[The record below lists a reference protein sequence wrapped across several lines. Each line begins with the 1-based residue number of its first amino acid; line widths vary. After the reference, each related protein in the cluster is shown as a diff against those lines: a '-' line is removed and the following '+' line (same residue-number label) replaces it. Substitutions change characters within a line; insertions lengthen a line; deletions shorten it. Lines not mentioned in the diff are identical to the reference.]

1 MKRLEIILKCGLK
14 TDIIGNLEFIK
25 EKKEMEIREF
35 VEKYNAIATDRLKE
49 DYLKDNL
56 HIKTY
61 LPFLTKVTLAD
72 KLAKVTTLDKDTG
85 NVNVKSDVN
94 YLLFCRTI
102 IEQYTDLQVE
112 TEGFYDEYDLLNE
125 SGLLDKIMQ
134 MIPEKEISEFKML
147 CDMKKDD
154 LLFNQS
160 TLKAFINQQIER
172 ITTIT
177 SVTLKPVLEKISEQI
192 ENMSEEDV
200 EKFANKI
207 EKLLKRVK

>member
-1 MKRLEIILKCGLK
+1 M
-14 TDIIGNLEFIK
+14 DIIGRLKCLEK
-25 EKKEMEIREF
+25 EKKEMKIKDFIER
-35 VEKYNAIATDRLKE
+35 YNAIATDRLKE

-72 KLAKVTTLDKDTG
+72 KLAKVTNLDKDTG

-94 YLLFCRTI
+94 YLLFCRMVV
-102 IEQYTDLQVE
+102 EQYTDLQVE
-112 TEGFYDEYDLLNE
+112 TEGFYEEYDLLNE

-134 MIPEKEISEFKML
+134 MIPEKEIAEFNTI
-147 CDMKKDD
+147 CDMKKSD
-154 LLFNQS
+154 LLQN
-160 TLKAFINQQIER
+160 KYENHAFIASQVER
-172 ITTIT
+172 FGTLIGI
-177 SVTLKPVLEKISEQI
+177 TLKPVLEKISEQI

-200 EKFANKI
+200 EKFANKF

>member
-1 MKRLEIILKCGLK
+1 MY
-14 TDIIGNLEFIK
+14 IK
-25 EKKEMEIREF
+25 EF

-49 DYLKDNL
+49 DYLNNNL

-112 TEGFYDEYDLLNE
+112 TEGLYDEYDLMNE

-134 MIPEKEISEFKML
+134 MIPEKEIAEFKMI

-154 LLFNQS
+154 IIFNQS
-160 TLKAFINQQIER
+160 TPKAFVNQQIER
-172 ITTIT
+172 ITNIA
-177 SVTLKPVLEKISEQI
+177 SVALKPVLDKLATELENMDDEKITKLSKTL
-192 ENMSEEDV
+192 
-200 EKFANKI
+200 EKG
-207 EKLLKRVK
+207 LKRVK

>member
-1 MKRLEIILKCGLK
+1 MY
-14 TDIIGNLEFIK
+14 IK
-25 EKKEMEIREF
+25 EF
-35 VEKYNAIATDRLKE
+35 VEKYNTIATDRLKE

-72 KLAKVTTLDKDTG
+72 KLAKITILDKDTG

-112 TEGFYDEYDLLNE
+112 TEGFYEEYDLLNE

-134 MIPEKEISEFKML
+134 MIPEKEIAEFKMI

-154 LLFNQS
+154 IIFNQS
-160 TLKAFINQQIER
+160 TPKAFINQQIER
-172 ITTIT
+172 ITTIA
-177 SVTLKPVLEKISEQI
+177 SVTLKPILEKLVDEF
-192 ENMSEEDV
+192 ENLDD
-200 EKFANKI
+200 KKI
-207 EKLLKRVK
+207 EKFEKYLSKLLNK

>member
-1 MKRLEIILKCGLK
+1 MKIF
-14 TDIIGNLEFIK
+14 DFI
-25 EKKEMEIREF
+25 
-35 VEKYNAIATDRLKE
+35 EKYNAIATDRLKG
-49 DYLKDNL
+49 DFLNDNL

-72 KLAKVTTLDKDTG
+72 KLARVTTLDKDTG
-85 NVNVKSDVN
+85 NINIKSDVN
-94 YLLFCRTI
+94 YLLFCRMI

-112 TEGFYDEYDLLNE
+112 TEGFYDEYDLMNE

-134 MIPEKEISEFKML
+134 MIPEKEIKEFKMI

-154 LLFNQS
+154 VIFNQS
-160 TLKAFINQQIER
+160 TPKAFINQQIER
-172 ITTIT
+172 VSTILG
-177 SVTLKPVLEKISEQI
+177 VTLKPVLENISEQI

-200 EKFANKI
+200 EKFTNKF

>member
-1 MKRLEIILKCGLK
+1 M
-14 TDIIGNLEFIK
+14 TIK
-25 EKKEMEIREF
+25 EF
-35 VEKYNAIATDRLKE
+35 TEKYGAITTDRLKE

-85 NVNVKSDVN
+85 NINVKSDVN
-94 YLLFCRTI
+94 YLLFCRMI

-112 TEGFYDEYDLLNE
+112 TEGFYEEYDLLNE

-134 MIPEKEISEFKML
+134 MIPEKEITEFKMI

-154 LLFNQS
+154 IIFNQS
-160 TLKAFINQQIER
+160 TPKAFINQQIER
-172 ITTIT
+172 ITNIA
-177 SVTLKPVLEKISEQI
+177 SVTLKPVLDKLATEL
-192 ENMSEEDV
+192 ENMDEKDV
-200 EKFANKI
+200 EKFTNKV

>member
-1 MKRLEIILKCGLK
+1 MK
-14 TDIIGNLEFIK
+14 IK
-25 EKKEMEIREF
+25 EF
-35 VEKYNAIATDRLKE
+35 TEKYNTIATDRLKE
-49 DYLKDNL
+49 DYLNDNL

-112 TEGFYDEYDLLNE
+112 TEGFYEEYDLLNE

-134 MIPEKEISEFKML
+134 MIPEKEITEFKMI

-154 LLFNQS
+154 IIFNQS
-160 TLKAFINQQIER
+160 TPKAFINQQIER
-172 ITTIT
+172 ITTIA
-177 SVTLKPVLEKISEQI
+177 SVTLKPILEKLVDEF
-192 ENMSEEDV
+192 ENLDD
-200 EKFANKI
+200 KKI
-207 EKLLKRVK
+207 EKFEKYLSKLLNK

>member
-1 MKRLEIILKCGLK
+1 MK
-14 TDIIGNLEFIK
+14 IK
-25 EKKEMEIREF
+25 EF
-35 VEKYNAIATDRLKE
+35 VEKYGAIATDKLKE
-49 DYLKDNL
+49 DYLKNNL

-94 YLLFCRTI
+94 YLLFCRMI

-112 TEGFYDEYDLLNE
+112 TEGFYEEYDLLNE

-134 MIPEKEISEFKML
+134 MIPEKEISEFKMI

-154 LLFNQS
+154 IIFNQS
-160 TLKAFINQQIER
+160 TTKAFVNQQIER
-172 ITTIT
+172 ITTIA
-177 SVTLKPVLEKISEQI
+177 SVTLKPILEKLVDEF
-192 ENMSEEDV
+192 ENLDD
-200 EKFANKI
+200 KKI
-207 EKLLKRVK
+207 EKFEKYLSKLLNK

>member
-1 MKRLEIILKCGLK
+1 MK
-14 TDIIGNLEFIK
+14 IK
-25 EKKEMEIREF
+25 EFTKK
-35 VEKYNAIATDRLKE
+35 YGAIATDKLKE

-85 NVNVKSDVN
+85 NVNVKSDIN

-112 TEGFYDEYDLLNE
+112 TEGFYEEYDLLNE
-125 SGLLDKIMQ
+125 SGLSDKIMQ
-134 MIPEKEISEFKML
+134 MIPEKEIAEFKMI

-154 LLFNQS
+154 IVCNQS
-160 TLKAFINQQIER
+160 TPKAFINQQIER
-172 ITTIT
+172 VATILG
-177 SVTLKPVLEKISEQI
+177 VTLKPVLEKISEQI

-200 EKFANKI
+200 EKFTNKV
-207 EKLLKRVK
+207 EKLLKKVK

>member
-1 MKRLEIILKCGLK
+1 M
-14 TDIIGNLEFIK
+14 TIK
-25 EKKEMEIREF
+25 EF

-49 DYLKDNL
+49 DYLNNNL

-94 YLLFCRTI
+94 YLLFCRMI
-102 IEQYTDLQVE
+102 VDQYTDLQVE
-112 TEGFYDEYDLLNE
+112 TEGFYEEYDLLNE

-134 MIPEKEISEFKML
+134 TIPEKEIAEFKMI
-147 CDMKKDD
+147 CDMKKSD
-154 LLFNQS
+154 LLQN
-160 TLKAFINQQIER
+160 KYENHAFIADQVDRFGTLIG
-172 ITTIT
+172 
-177 SVTLKPVLEKISEQI
+177 VTLKPVLEKISEQI

-200 EKFANKI
+200 EKFTNKF

>member
-1 MKRLEIILKCGLK
+1 MY
-14 TDIIGNLEFIK
+14 IK
-25 EKKEMEIREF
+25 EF
-35 VEKYNAIATDRLKE
+35 AEKYNAMATGRLKE

-112 TEGFYDEYDLLNE
+112 TEGFYKEYDLLNE

-134 MIPEKEISEFKML
+134 MIPEKEIAEFKMI

-154 LLFNQS
+154 IIFNQS
-160 TLKAFINQQIER
+160 TPKAFINQQIER
-172 ITTIT
+172 ITTIA
-177 SVTLKPVLEKISEQI
+177 SVTLKPILEKLVDEF
-192 ENMSEEDV
+192 ENLDD
-200 EKFANKI
+200 KKI
-207 EKLLKRVK
+207 EKFEKYLSKLLNK

>member
-1 MKRLEIILKCGLK
+1 MK
-14 TDIIGNLEFIK
+14 IK
-25 EKKEMEIREF
+25 ELT
-35 VEKYNAIATDRLKE
+35 EKYGAIATDRLKE
-49 DYLKDNL
+49 DYLNDNL

-112 TEGFYDEYDLLNE
+112 TEGFYEEYDLLNE

-134 MIPEKEISEFKML
+134 MIPEKEIAEFKMI

-154 LLFNQS
+154 IIFNKS
-160 TLKAFINQQIER
+160 TPKAFINQQIER
-172 ITTIT
+172 LTTIA
-177 SVTLKPVLEKISEQI
+177 SVTLKPILEKLVDEF
-192 ENMSEEDV
+192 ENLDD
-200 EKFANKI
+200 KKI
-207 EKLLKRVK
+207 EKFEKYLSKLLNK

>member
-1 MKRLEIILKCGLK
+1 M
-14 TDIIGNLEFIK
+14 TTIK
-25 EKKEMEIREF
+25 EF
-35 VEKYNAIATDRLKE
+35 TEKYAAIATDRLKE

-56 HIKTY
+56 NIKIY

-94 YLLFCRTI
+94 YLLFCRMI

-112 TEGFYDEYDLLNE
+112 TEGFYEEYDLLNE
-125 SGLLDKIMQ
+125 SGLLDKIIQ

-147 CDMKKDD
+147 CDMKKEDTI
-154 LLFNQS
+154 FNMG
-160 TLKAFINQQIER
+160 TPKAYINQQIER
-172 ITTIT
+172 ITTIA
-177 SVTLKPVLEKISEQI
+177 SVTFKPVLEKISEQI

-200 EKFANKI
+200 EKFANKF